1 MIFKKGTR
9 TMKGPSDKIR
19 CFVIA
24 DDYRWHVLTSSI
36 EEFHKYTL
44 SYLAL
49 MNSSRKEN
57 HYYFKNL
64 FLDSEEY
71 ENILSQMRGQ
81 SGSPHQVSPKKEPKK
96 NHLRIVD

>member
-71 ENILSQMRGQ
+71 EYILSQSRSKNA
-81 SGSPHQVSPKKEPKK
+81 SGIRPVSTEMK
-96 NHLRIVD
+96 

>member
-1 MIFKKGTR
+1 M
-9 TMKGPSDKIR
+9 MKGPSDNIR

-24 DDYRWHVLTSSI
+24 DDYRWHVLTNSI

-57 HYYFKNL
+57 HYYFKNI
-64 FLDSEEY
+64 FLSTEEY
-71 ENILSQMRGQ
+71 DQILKQMRGQ
-81 SGSPHQVSPKKEPKK
+81 KHSPPNILSTKTPPKRD
-96 NHLRIVD
+96 HLKLVD

>member
-1 MIFKKGTR
+1 
-9 TMKGPSDKIR
+9 MKGPSDKIR

-24 DDYRWHVLTSSI
+24 DDYRWHVLTNSI
-36 EEFHKYTL
+36 EEFHKYAL

-64 FLDSEEY
+64 FLSPEEY
-71 ENILSQMRGQ
+71 DQILQQMRGQ
-81 SGSPHQVSPKKEPKK
+81 RNASEILSTKSPPKKG
-96 NHLRIVD
+96 HLKIVD

>member
-1 MIFKKGTR
+1 
-9 TMKGPSDKIR
+9 MKGPSDKIR

-24 DDYRWHVLTSSI
+24 DDYRWHVLTNSI

-64 FLDSEEY
+64 FLDPDEY
-71 ENILSQMRGQ
+71 EHILGQMRGQ
-81 SGSPHQVSPKKEPKK
+81 NGPPANLASKKEPKK
-96 NHLRIVD
+96 SHLRIVE